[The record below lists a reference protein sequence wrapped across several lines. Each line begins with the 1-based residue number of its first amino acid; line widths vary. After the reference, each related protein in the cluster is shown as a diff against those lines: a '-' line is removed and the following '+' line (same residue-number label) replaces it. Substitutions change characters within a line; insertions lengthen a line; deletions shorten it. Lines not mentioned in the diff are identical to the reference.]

1 MANLSYVL
9 YRLLDFYQIL
19 IIVEVALSWFRI
31 GRDGVIA
38 DIQAVLRRLVE
49 PYLGIFRRFV
59 PPMGG
64 LDFSP
69 VVALLALQLV
79 ERIIL

>member
-31 GRDGVIA
+31 GRDGVVA

-49 PYLGIFRRFV
+49 PYLDIFRRFV

>member
-31 GRDGVIA
+31 GRDGVVA
-38 DIQAVLRRLVE
+38 DIQAVLRRLV
-49 PYLGIFRRFV
+49 YLGIFRRFV

>member
-31 GRDGVIA
+31 GRDGVVA

>member
-31 GRDGVIA
+31 GRDGVVA

-79 ERIIL
+79 ERIL

>member
-31 GRDGVIA
+31 GRDGVVA

-69 VVALLALQLV
+69 AVALLALQLV

>member
-31 GRDGVIA
+31 GRDGVVA

-69 VVALLALQLV
+69 VVALLAIQLV